1 MLPTVGSPLLWAGFL
16 ALVTVLLCLD
26 LFVFHRKVH
35 DVSPREALGFS
46 VFWVALSLAF
56 NAWVGHRFG
65 SVRGL
70 EFLAGYLIEKAL
82 SVDNLFVFLLV
93 FSTFGVPP
101 RYQHRILFWGVF
113 GALVMRAIFI
123 FAGAALLA
131 RFHWA
136 IYLFGAF
143 LVYTGGKILLSKGTE
158 VHPERNPLL
167 KLFSRFVPTMAGFH
181 GGAFFV
187 KSFGKRYAT
196 SMVPVLLVVEATD
209 VVFAVDSI
217 PAIFGVTRDPF
228 IVFTS
233 NVFAILGL
241 RSLYFLLASAMDR
254 FHLLK
259 YGLGAVL
266 LFVGGKMVAGAWV
279 EVPVTL
285 SLGVVAFLLFASVT
299 ASLLVPPP
307 ETLLPGAPH
316 DREDEGEGGSPRGDG
331 GKM

>member
-1 MLPTVGSPLLWAGFL
+1 MLPSVGSPLLWGGFL
-16 ALVTVLLCLD
+16 AIVTVLLCLD

-35 DVSPREALGFS
+35 DVSYREALGFS

-56 NAWVGHRFG
+56 NAWVGIRFG
-65 SVRGL
+65 SERGL

-82 SVDNLFVFLLV
+82 SVDNLFVFLLI

-101 RYQHRILFWGVF
+101 RFQHRILFWGVF
-113 GALVMRAIFI
+113 GALVLRAVFI
-123 FAGAALLA
+123 FAGAALLS

-143 LVYTGGKILLSKGTE
+143 LVFTGGKILVSKGTE

-167 KLFSRFVPTMAGFH
+167 RLFSRFVPTMAGFH
-181 GGAFFV
+181 DGAFTV

-209 VVFAVDSI
+209 VVFAADSI
-217 PAIFGVTRDPF
+217 PAIFAVTRDPF

-241 RSLYFLLASAMDR
+241 RSLYFLLAGAMDR

-259 YGLGAVL
+259 YGLGLVL
-266 LFVGGKMVAGAWV
+266 LFVGGKMVASGWV
-279 EVPVTL
+279 TVPIAL
-285 SLGVVAFLLFASVT
+285 SLVVVALVLFASVA

-307 ETLLPGAPH
+307 ATLLPGGPLPGK
-316 DREDEGEGGSPRGDG
+316 EGKEGEDG